1 MSLEDALA
9 LAGVTEEGL
18 YLALAEQYDPA
29 GPGGPQ
35 GRPLHQD
42 PDLEG
47 FRMGGDG
54 QPLFYLTARSDDR
67 EDSAA
72 DAVSGRS
79 TSISGPLGPSPA
91 IIRTT
96 STACPLWSRRRSA

>member
-1 MSLEDALA
+1 MKKAVVIFTMLCLLTVSASAAYIPVSYTHLLCI
-9 LAGVTEEGL
+9 
-18 YLALAEQYDPA
+18 
-29 GPGGPQ
+29 
-35 GRPLHQD
+35 QD

-72 DAVSGRS
+72 DAVSAVSYTHLEG
-79 TSISGPLGPSPA
+79 TS
-91 IIRTT
+91 
-96 STACPLWSRRRSA
+96 

>member
-18 YLALAEQYDPA
+18 YLALAEQYDPELA
-29 GPGGPQ
+29 QEVPGAD
-35 GRPLHQD
+35 LCIQD

-54 QPLFYLTARSDDR
+54 QPLFYLTARLPTTGR
-67 EDSAA
+67 TARRT
-72 DAVSGRS
+72 AVSGAEHLYIWVRWDLH
-79 TSISGPLGPSPA
+79 PL
-91 IIRTT
+91 
-96 STACPLWSRRRSA
+96 